1 MDNDLVQRA
10 RWGDLA
16 GQNWAGLVRLSFEVD
31 EGPGTGES
39 DATGTT
45 EAKAAFRPMT
55 GRDIRSRDE
64 QEKDN
69 RSFVESRGGR
79 YVFTY
84 EEPDTSAW
92 KRKRVRLPNG
102 EIGYRVIRPVFEG
115 ALEDLKRGTA
125 PNGERLD
132 GLIVYDIDRLTRDN
146 RHLEDA
152 IEVVENFKRPIIDI
166 TGTLDLL
173 TDNGRTV
180 ARIVTATANKQSAD
194 TARRVTRKH
203 RALQQAG
210 IPTGGVRPF
219 GWKEDKRTLNP
230 EEAEWLRKIVHWLL
244 EGKPI
249 SAIIR
254 KLNDAGVT
262 TSTGRKWSHPGLK
275 AVVRNPR
282 LCGYRSRQVIDI
294 DPVTGT
300 ENKRVEIVLDAE
312 GKPVIGQWE
321 SVVSVEEWEAVT
333 EMLGPNPEPGLGHNT
348 RKYLLRGTLRCDR
361 DGCGAPLRVRKA
373 EKSRNKPEGYFY
385 YTCPSSGSVPSG
397 CGGTKIGGPET
408 DKAVSMMVIAKHQ
421 EETAK
426 RQAEPE
432 PMTWDKEE
440 ELTRVNEDIGDLK
453 QARKARIITA
463 ETYFTQLAELE
474 AEKRRLR
481 NERNRILRSKHTA
494 ERAPVDL
501 AKTWNDLLLSE
512 QRAYVEDLLLAVLV
526 APAVG
531 RGRPV
536 RERLTPMWR
545 PKGEQAEAS
554 SQDGSE

>member
-1 MDNDLVQRA
+1 MDNDLVQQA

-31 EGPGTGES
+31 EGSGTGED
-39 DATGTT
+39 DATGAT
-45 EAKAAFRPMT
+45 EAKTAFRPMT

-79 YVFTY
+79 YVYTY

-92 KRKRVRLPNG
+92 KRKRVCLPNG

-115 ALEDLKRGTA
+115 ALEDLKRGIA

-194 TARRVTRKH
+194 TARRVARKH
-203 RALQQAG
+203 RALQHAG

-219 GWKEDKRTLNP
+219 GWKEDKRTLDP
-230 EEAEWLRKIVHWLL
+230 EEAKWLRKIVHWLL
-244 EGKPI
+244 AGKPI
-249 SAIIR
+249 SAVIR
-254 KLNDAGVT
+254 KLNEAGVT

-282 LCGYRSRQVIDI
+282 LCGYRSRQVMDI

-312 GKPVIGQWE
+312 GKPVTGQWE
-321 SVVSVEEWEAVT
+321 PLISVEEWEAVT
-333 EMLGPNPEPGLGHNT
+333 ELIGPNPEPGLGHNT

-421 EETAK
+421 EETTK

-432 PMTWDKEE
+432 PVTWDKDE
-440 ELTRVNEDIGDLK
+440 ELERVNEDIEDLK
-453 QARKARIITA
+453 QTRKARIITA

-474 AEKRRLR
+474 SEKRRLR
-481 NERNRILRSKHTA
+481 NERNRVLRNKHA
-494 ERAPVDL
+494 AQNAPVDL
-501 AKTWNDLLLSE
+501 AATWDDLLLSE

-536 RERLTPMWR
+536 RDRLTPVWR

-554 SQDGSE
+554 SKDGSG

>member
-10 RWGDLA
+10 RWGDLE

-31 EGPGTGES
+31 EGPGTNGD

-45 EAKAAFRPMT
+45 DAKPAFRPMT

-64 QEKDN
+64 QEKDS

-79 YVFTY
+79 YVYTY

-115 ALEDLKRGTA
+115 ALEDLKRGVA

-180 ARIVTATANKQSAD
+180 ARIVTATNNKQSAD
-194 TARRVTRKH
+194 TARRVARKH

-210 IPTGGVRPF
+210 IPTGGTRPF
-219 GWKEDKRTLNP
+219 GWKEDKRTLDP
-230 EEAEWLRKIVHWLL
+230 YESKWLRQSVHWLL
-244 EGKPI
+244 AGKPI
-249 SAIIR
+249 SAVIR
-254 KLNDAGVT
+254 KLNEAGVT
-262 TSTGRKWSHPGLK
+262 TATGREWSHPGLK
-275 AVVRNPR
+275 AVMRNPR
-282 LCGYRSRQVIDI
+282 LCGYRSRQLSDI

-300 ENKRVEIVLDAE
+300 ENKRVEIVLDDE
-312 GKPVIGQWE
+312 GKPVTGQWE
-321 SVVSVEEWEAVT
+321 PVISVEEWEALR
-333 EMLGPNPEPGLGHNT
+333 ELLGSNPEPGQGHNT

-361 DGCGAPLRVRKA
+361 NGCGAPLRVVKA

-397 CGGTKIGGPET
+397 CGGTKIGGPEA

-421 EETAK
+421 EEAAK
-426 RQAEPE
+426 RKANPA
-432 PMTWDKEE
+432 PTTWEGEE
-440 ELTRVNEDIGDLK
+440 DLNRVREDLDELK

-463 ETYFTQLAELE
+463 ETYFTQLSELE
-474 AEKRRLR
+474 AEKRRLTTQ
-481 NERNRILRSKHTA
+481 RNRILRNRHSDQGK
-494 ERAPVDL
+494 PVDL
-501 AKTWNDLLLSE
+501 AETWGDLMLSE
-512 QRAYVEDLLLAVLV
+512 QRAYVEDSLIAVLV
-526 APAVG
+526 ARAVG

-536 RERLTPMWR
+536 RDRLTPVWR
-545 PKGEQAEAS
+545 PKGERTETEPEA
-554 SQDGSE
+554 GSE